1 MRSPHIISHWVSLAN
16 GQIHLDGNQ
25 IFDAESTEF
34 ADFARQAYQFMEISY
49 PKFHKMD
56 ALSKLAFLGAEVL
69 LGNIGNNEKDI
80 ALLFMNKSGSL
91 DTDLRHQESISNPDQ
106 YYPSPAVFV
115 YTLANICLGEVSI
128 RHQFQTE
135 SCFFV
140 SDTFDADLM
149 YNYATYLLQSGKCK
163 KVLCAWVEYLQDDY
177 SAVFYLVGQGEGVE
191 HHMNE
196 IRKIVIQ

>member
-1 MRSPHIISHWVSLAN
+1 MYSPHVILHWGSLAN
-16 GQIHLDGNQ
+16 GQIYLDGDQ
-25 IFDAESTEF
+25 VFEAEDTGF
-34 ADFARQAYQFMEISY
+34 ADFARRAYQFMEISY

-56 ALSKLAFLGAEVL
+56 ALSKLAFLGAEVM
-69 LGNIGNNEKDI
+69 LGTAEFDDKDV

-91 DTDLRHQESISNPDQ
+91 DTDIRHQESISSPDG
-106 YYPSPAVFV
+106 YFPSPAVFV

-140 SDTFDADLM
+140 SDTFDADLL
-149 YNYATYLLQSGKCK
+149 YNYAEYLLQSGKCK

-177 SAVFYLVGQGEGVE
+177 SAVFYLVGQGTGVE
-191 HHMNE
+191 HHINE

>member
-1 MRSPHIISHWVSLAN
+1 VSLADR
-16 GQIHLDGNQ
+16 QINLDGDP
-25 IFDAESTEF
+25 IFDAKGTGF
-34 ADFARQAYQFMEISY
+34 ADFARQVYQFMEISY

-69 LGNIGNNEKDI
+69 LGHAGDNEKDI
-80 ALLFMNKSGSL
+80 ALLFMNRSGSL
-91 DTDLRHQESISNPDQ
+91 DTDLRHQESISNPDE
-106 YYPSPAVFV
+106 YYPSPAIFV

-128 RHQFQTE
+128 RHQLQTE

-149 YNYATYLLQSGKCK
+149 YNYAAYLLQSGKSK
-163 KVLCAWVEYLQDDY
+163 KVLCAWVEYLQGDY
-177 SAVFYLVGQGEGVE
+177 RGIFYLVEEGKGVE

-196 IRKIVIQ
+196 IKKIVIT